1 METDY
6 LLFLDEFKN
15 NNKVN
20 QERNKDYSYNRYF
33 FVNYPKRIKWASDYL
48 IKQTIFVIRYKVY
61 CI

>member
-20 QERNKDYSYNRYF
+20 QERNKDCNYSAPLDMNPTNVSR
-33 FVNYPKRIKWASDYL
+33 
-48 IKQTIFVIRYKVY
+48 
-61 CI
+61 

>member
-6 LLFLDEFKN
+6 LLFLDELKN

-33 FVNYPKRIKWASDYL
+33 LL
-48 IKQTIFVIRYKVY
+48 IVQKG
-61 CI
+61 